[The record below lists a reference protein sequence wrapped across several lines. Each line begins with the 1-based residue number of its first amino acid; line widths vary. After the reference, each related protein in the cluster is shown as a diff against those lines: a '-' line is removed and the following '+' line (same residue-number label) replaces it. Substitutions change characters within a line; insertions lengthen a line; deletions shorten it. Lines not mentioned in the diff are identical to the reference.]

1 MARSSQNV
9 FQVTYPILG
18 KDSIHLRAT
27 IIGLVAASAMLT
39 AAISSLW
46 LSRHHSSSLRN
57 TSNIALSGLATM
69 SVGFVAMSG
78 ARSLP
83 EYVIAAMLAGAGGG
97 LTLPS
102 LTSLAAHSNPSNP
115 GKGIAQYTAA
125 LSMSLLVGPV
135 VESSVLALSG
145 ESLRT
150 AMIVFAPWPLVG
162 MAIIAY
168 ARSRNRIIRRPPQS
182 RSRSRSRSRSQYGQ
196 SQPLPQSEQSQ
207 SWSQSEQ
214 SRSQSQ
220 SLSKSG
226 QFWPQ
231 PLSRSQYG
239 QSQPLSQPDQP
250 SEDASLRDS
259 GNVPEGGTPEESL
272 SKDGTPITRNG
283 TNPLHENP
291 HNNPFR
297 LPLLI
302 QLAYQV
308 PFIAIVSFGGLLAI
322 HVDHTSTGEV
332 TLLFAA
338 FYAVSLIMR
347 LRLAW
352 RPPGKGS
359 MEIVR
364 LSLLLTVAGIAMLA
378 VHSLP
383 ILAGGFILLGFSHGT
398 TYPISLTLLAEGSSP
413 EHLMRNNA
421 RLASIQSFAGVVL
434 PAILGVS
441 IDLLG
446 FTPTFALILIPVI
459 GFGIPAW
466 RWK

>member
-168 ARSRNRIIRRPPQS
+168 ARSRNRIIRHPPQS
-182 RSRSRSRSRSQYGQ
+182 RS
-196 SQPLPQSEQSQ
+196 EQS
-207 SWSQSEQ
+207 Q
-214 SRSQSQ
+214 SRSQS
-220 SLSKSG
+220 
-226 QFWPQ
+226 
-231 PLSRSQYG
+231 G

-272 SKDGTPITRNG
+272 SKDGTPITRND

-308 PFIAIVSFGGLLAI
+308 PFIAIVSFGGLLAMN
-322 HVDHTSTGEV
+322 VDHTSTGEV